1 MTERFIESG
10 KARTTRAVL
19 KSALR
24 TRQAAFTLLELL
36 IVVAII
42 AVLAAISMPVGRR
55 MIEAGN
61 EAKCM
66 SNLRQLHA
74 VLMLYANENNQMLPS
89 PDVNADRDSP
99 SATHWFRRLDP
110 YIAHDPYIAQK
121 DRIKL
126 LTCPS
131 AKAFVPGDWATSY
144 GMNYYLGEDKDWRTL
159 TIEQKSKV
167 ILLADAVINP
177 AWHSAGSAIF
187 EDGGPFNKT
196 VDQRHAGRA
205 NFLFLDGHVEAS
217 GEYSKNRDYFLKK

>member
-1 MTERFIESG
+1 MEPWMTARSIESG
-10 KARTTRAVL
+10 KARTTRVVL
-19 KSALR
+19 KSALG
-24 TRQAAFTLLELL
+24 TRRAAFTLLELL

-89 PDVNADRDSP
+89 PDVNADPDSQ
-99 SATHWFRRLDP
+99 SAAHWFRRLDP
-110 YIAHDPYIAQK
+110 YIAQQ

-131 AKAFVPGDWATSY
+131 AKTFKPGDWATSY

-196 VDQRHAGRA
+196 VDQRHSGRA

-217 GEYSKNRDYFLKK
+217 GEYSKDRAYFLKK

>member
-1 MTERFIESG
+1 MEPKMIAHFTESG
-10 KARTTRAVL
+10 KARTTRVVL
-19 KSALR
+19 KSGLR
-24 TRQAAFTLLELL
+24 ARQAAFTLPEIL

-42 AVLAAISMPVGRR
+42 AILAAILVPVGRR

-61 EAKCM
+61 KAKCM

-74 VLMLYANENNQMLPS
+74 VLMLYADENNQKLPS
-89 PDVNADRDSP
+89 PDVNADPNSQ
-99 SATHWFRRLDP
+99 SAAHWFRRLDR
-110 YIAHDPYIAQK
+110 YIAQQA
-121 DRIKL
+121 RIQI

-131 AKAFVPGDWATSY
+131 AKTFKPDDWATAY
-144 GMNYYLGEDKDWRTL
+144 GMNYYLGKDRDWLTL
-159 TIEQKSKV
+159 SIDQKSRV

-196 VDQRHAGRA
+196 VDKRHAGRA

-217 GEYSKNRDYFLKK
+217 AEYSRKPEYFHKK

>member
-1 MTERFIESG
+1 MTARSIESG
-10 KARTTRAVL
+10 KARTTRVVL

-24 TRQAAFTLLELL
+24 TRRAAFTLLELL

-89 PDVNADRDSP
+89 PDTPTSGI
-99 SATHWFRRLDP
+99 HWFRRLDP
-110 YIAHDPYIAQK
+110 YIAQQ

-217 GEYSKNRDYFLKK
+217 GEYSKNRAYFLKK

>member
-1 MTERFIESG
+1 MTARSIESG
-10 KARTTRAVL
+10 KARTTRVVL

-24 TRQAAFTLLELL
+24 TRRAAFTLLELL

-89 PDVNADRDSP
+89 PDTPTSGI
-99 SATHWFRRLDP
+99 HWFRRLDP
-110 YIAHDPYIAQK
+110 YIAHDPYIAQQ

-126 LTCPS
+126 CTCPS
-131 AKAFVPGDWATSY
+131 AKTFKPDDWATAY

-159 TIEQKSKV
+159 SIDQKSRV

-196 VDQRHAGRA
+196 VDQRHSGRA

-217 GEYSKNRDYFLKK
+217 GEYSKDRAYFLKK

>member
-1 MTERFIESG
+1 MTARSIESG
-10 KARTTRAVL
+10 KARTTRVVL
-19 KSALR
+19 KSALG
-24 TRQAAFTLLELL
+24 TRRAAFTLLELL

-89 PDVNADRDSP
+89 PDTPNSP
-99 SATHWFRRLDP
+99 SGIHWFRRLDP
-110 YIAHDPYIAQK
+110 YIAHDPYIAQQ

-126 LTCPS
+126 CTCPS
-131 AKAFVPGDWATSY
+131 AKTFKPDDWATAY

-159 TIEQKSKV
+159 SIDQKSRV

-196 VDQRHAGRA
+196 VDQRHSGRA

-217 GEYSKNRDYFLKK
+217 GEYSKDRAYFLKK

>member
-1 MTERFIESG
+1 METWMTVRFIESG
-10 KARTTRAVL
+10 KARTTRVVL

-24 TRQAAFTLLELL
+24 TRRAAFTLLELL
-36 IVVAII
+36 VVVAII

-89 PDVNADRDSP
+89 PDTPTSGI
-99 SATHWFRRLDP
+99 HWFRRLDP
-110 YIAHDPYIAQK
+110 YIAQQ

-131 AKAFVPGDWATSY
+131 AKTFKPGDWATSY

-196 VDQRHAGRA
+196 VDQRHSGRA

-217 GEYSKNRDYFLKK
+217 GEYSKDRAYFLKK